1 MLEFS
6 RAVSNARH
14 TVSVADR
21 VQCLDNYDSKKAE
34 ELISRAE
41 SELQE
46 YLATADTN
54 Y

>member
-14 TVSVADR
+14 TISVADR
-21 VQCLDNYDSKKAE
+21 VQCFSDYDSGKAE
-34 ELISRAE
+34 ELISQAE
-41 SELQE
+41 AELEE
-46 YLATADTN
+46 YLATTDIS

>member
-6 RAVSNARH
+6 RAVSSARH

-21 VQCLDNYDSKKAE
+21 IQCLDNYDSRKAE
-34 ELISRAE
+34 ELVRKAE
-41 SELQE
+41 AELEE
-46 YLATADTN
+46 YLATADTA

>member
-6 RAVSNARH
+6 RAVSSARH

-21 VQCLDNYDSKKAE
+21 VQCLDNYDSTKAE
-34 ELISRAE
+34 ELINKAE
-41 SELQE
+41 AELEE
-46 YLATADTN
+46 YLATTDIS